1 MVAKGDSEASNHYFA
16 LRDSDILEDVSTDG
30 PHTSV
35 LLPDSSS
42 LTSISTGQL
51 PLSNAFSPGSKKTTI
66 LPNLQSSLVSLE
78 QLCDDD
84 CTVLLKKKKL
94 LAIKNEKIIY
104 TEHEANRVM
113 VYRATPAP
121 KVSSPAMNVIIQKI
135 KPLKI

>member
-16 LRDSDILEDVSTDG
+16 LRDSDILEDVSNDG

-66 LPNLQSSLVSLE
+66 FPDLQSSIVSLG
-78 QLCDDD
+78 QSCDDD
-84 CTVLLKKKKL
+84 CTVLLTKKK
-94 LAIKNEKIIY
+94 
-104 TEHEANRVM
+104 
-113 VYRATPAP
+113 
-121 KVSSPAMNVIIQKI
+121 
-135 KPLKI
+135 